1 MKLNILGI
9 GIASAVLWGGA
20 ILVTGVANMMWPDY
34 GKACLEV
41 IASIYPGYTG
51 EATIAQIMI
60 GTGYGLVDGIVGG
73 AIFAWVYNMFA
84 D

>member
-20 ILVTGVANMMWPDY
+20 ILVTGVANMMWSPY
-34 GKACLEV
+34 GEALLEV

-51 EATIAQIMI
+51 EGTVTQITC
-60 GTGYGLVDGIVGG
+60 GHNVP
-73 AIFAWVYNMFA
+73 A
-84 D
+84 